1 MLILGFYGLNLRFQG
16 LKCMW
21 WWCMAPLKGM
31 VKKGRGFGI
40 GHGFRFSRWSKGKEH
55 DRSDAGKERCCMT
68 GEQ

>member
-1 MLILGFYGLNLRFQG
+1 
-16 LKCMW
+16 
-21 WWCMAPLKGM
+21 MAPLKGM